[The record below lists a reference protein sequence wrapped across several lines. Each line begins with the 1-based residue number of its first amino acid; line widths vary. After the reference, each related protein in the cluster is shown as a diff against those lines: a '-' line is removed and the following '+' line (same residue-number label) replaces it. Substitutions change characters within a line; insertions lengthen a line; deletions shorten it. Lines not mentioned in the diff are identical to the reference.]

1 MEFKLNKIDTDIR
14 SKMQEENR
22 ADKINK
28 NNNVNIKKDI
38 TKEKSKNSDNKKKT
52 KDGKKFFQV
61 DCVKYVDKEL
71 GIQVEKIQITD
82 EENQKGQCV
91 DTKK

>member
-22 ADKINK
+22 VDKINK
-28 NNNVNIKKDI
+28 NNNINIKKDI
-38 TKEKSKNSDNKKKT
+38 TKEKSKNSDNKKRT

-61 DCVKYVDKEL
+61 DCVKYVEKEL

>member
-52 KDGKKFFQV
+52 KEGKNFFQV

>member
-52 KDGKKFFQV
+52 KEGKKFFQV